1 MLNCNRTIGRAYIFA
16 AITLGVLMSATS
28 FAGAA
33 EEVNIIDG
41 AALYGYDVFA
51 YFMKS
56 KPVLG
61 KPSFTAKYEN
71 ATYRFSSANNRDMF
85 AAKPPL
91 TPRPL

>member
-41 AALYGYDVFA
+41 AALYGYDIFA
-51 YFMKS
+51 
-56 KPVLG
+56 
-61 KPSFTAKYEN
+61 
-71 ATYRFSSANNRDMF
+71 
-85 AAKPPL
+85 
-91 TPRPL
+91 